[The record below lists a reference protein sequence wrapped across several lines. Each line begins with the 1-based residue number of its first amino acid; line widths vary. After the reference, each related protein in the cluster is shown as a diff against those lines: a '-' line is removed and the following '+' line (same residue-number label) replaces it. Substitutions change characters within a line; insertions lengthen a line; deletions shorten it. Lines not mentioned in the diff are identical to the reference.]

1 MKAAIKTGTFG
12 TTIEFSNDVPSPSM
26 PKDDKDSVLI
36 QVYAGAINPID
47 YKLPKFMSRLIVAHD
62 FCGKVTEAHPD
73 SGFQPGDLVFGM
85 CKAGALAE
93 YTLASSKEIAKAPEG
108 WTATQLAALT
118 TGHMSSLQC
127 LQKGKIDDN
136 ATSTSSQKSV
146 LVIGASGGCGLAA
159 VQLCAGLGVSRIV
172 AICSAKNDAFVREHG
187 ATEVVNYA
195 NASEL
200 ESFFAENKGNFDCVV
215 DTATNS
221 GGGENYWE
229 LSIDLLRRDAQGQ
242 IVGEYTALNGA
253 ASKLLRLA
261 VGRQNEHETLI
272 MMKINGPD
280 LERVVQLMDRTGAR
294 PVTNIMTFDKEGLQ
308 EGFKLL
314 KSRRTKGKIVFDIA
328 AASA

>member
-12 TTIEFSNDVPSPSM
+12 TTIEYSNDVPSPSI
-26 PKDDKDSVLI
+26 PKDEKDSVLI

-93 YTLASSKEIAKAPEG
+93 YTLASAKQIAKAPEG

-118 TGHMSSLQC
+118 TAHMSSLQC
-127 LQKGKIDDN
+127 LQKGKIDDD
-136 ATSTSSQKSV
+136 ATSSQKSV

-172 AICSAKNDAFVREHG
+172 AINSAKNDAFVREHG

-200 ESFFAENKGNFDCVV
+200 ESFFAENKGKFDCVV

-229 LSIDLLRRDAQGQ
+229 PSIDLLRRDAQGQ
-242 IVGEYTALNGA
+242 IVGEYTALNGP
-253 ASKLLRLA
+253 ASKLLRWA
-261 VGRQNEHETLI
+261 FGRQKEHETFI
-272 MMKINGPD
+272 AMKANGPD
-280 LERVVQLMDRTGAR
+280 LERVLQLMDRTGAR
-294 PVTNIMTFDKEGLQ
+294 PVTNVMAFDKEGLQ

>member
-12 TTIEFSNDVPSPSM
+12 TTIEFSNDVASPSI

-47 YKLPKFMSRLIVAHD
+47 YKLPKAMSRLIVAHD

-73 SGFQPGDLVFGM
+73 SGFEPGDLVFGM

-127 LQKGKIDDN
+127 LQKGKIDDD
-136 ATSTSSQKSV
+136 ATSSQKSV

-172 AICSAKNDAFVREHG
+172 AINSAKNDAFVREHG

-200 ESFFAENKGNFDCVV
+200 ESFFAENKGKFDCVV

-229 LSIDLLRRDAQGQ
+229 PSIDLLRRDAQGK
-242 IVGEYTALNGA
+242 VMGEYTALNGP
-253 ASKLLRLA
+253 ASKLLRWA
-261 VGRQNEHETLI
+261 FGRQKEHETFI
-272 MMKINGPD
+272 AMKINRPD
-280 LERVVQLMDRTGAR
+280 LERVLQLMDRTGAR
-294 PVTNIMTFDKEGLQ
+294 PVTNVMAFDKEGLQ

>member
-12 TTIEFSNDVPSPSM
+12 TTIEFSNDVSSPSI

-47 YKLPKFMSRLIVAHD
+47 YKLPKAMSRLIVAHD

-73 SGFQPGDLVFGM
+73 SGFEPGDLVFGM

-93 YTLASSKEIAKAPEG
+93 YTLASSKDIAKAPEG
-108 WTATQLAALT
+108 WTATELAAIT

-127 LQKGKIDDN
+127 LQKGKIDDD
-136 ATSTSSQKSV
+136 ATSSQKSV

-172 AICSAKNDAFVREHG
+172 AINSAKNDAFVREHG

-200 ESFFAENKGNFDCVV
+200 ESFFAENKGKFDCVV

-229 LSIDLLRRDAQGQ
+229 PSIDLLRRDAQGKV
-242 IVGEYTALNGA
+242 VGEYTALNGP
-253 ASKLLRLA
+253 ASKLLRWA
-261 VGRQNEHETLI
+261 FGRQKEHETFI
-272 MMKINGPD
+272 AMKINRPD
-280 LERVVQLMDRTGAR
+280 LERVLQLMDRTGAR
-294 PVTNIMTFDKEGLQ
+294 PVTNVMAFDKEGLQ